1 MARCVSHIG
10 EGRENG
16 CPSQPFVP
24 WFLIIGGSIIMCG
37 LFLREILKRVRE
49 KKKDDIC
56 KMKRRHS
63 KTLLLR

>member
-1 MARCVSHIG
+1 MAGSLSHIG

-49 KKKDDIC
+49 K
-56 KMKRRHS
+56 RRTTFV
-63 KTLLLR
+63 K